1 MENVDVGI
9 YIRFFCRITV
19 IFLFAFSF
27 ITKVF
32 DINEYVSSIRRF
44 NIIPLRFSKIAAVI
58 FTLLEGLIVL
68 LLISDINFQL
78 IGFGIAFV
86 VLLTFTFAIGS
97 ALMRGMR
104 ISCNCFGSS
113 ETRIS
118 SYDILRNLLFII
130 FTVIGAALLIDDRN
144 TLENIFLIEGII
156 VSFWAIAFIVISTH
170 LSNIASLFQQNP
182 GNSRK

>member
-32 DINEYVSSIRRF
+32 DINNYVNSIKRF
-44 NIIPLRFSKIAAVI
+44 NIIPSRFSKIAAVI
-58 FTLLEGLIVL
+58 FTLLECSIVL
-68 LLISDINFQL
+68 LLISDVDFQL

-118 SYDILRNLLFII
+118 SYDIFRNILFII
-130 FTVIGAALLIDDRN
+130 LTLIGAVLLIDGRN
-144 TLENIFLIEGII
+144 TLENIVLVEAII
-156 VSFWAIAFIVISTH
+156 VSFWAIAFIMISTH
-170 LSNIASLFQQNP
+170 LSNVSSLFQQNP